1 MINQEN
7 QIDIY
12 SKLTGILK
20 SKFSEYQKHQIK
32 TDVRS
37 LRFACPYCG
46 DSQTKL
52 SAKRGNLYFDTG
64 FFQCFNCGQ
73 RQTIINF
80 LKRFNQEVSTGL
92 FVDIK
97 KVNNEQTKKSLSGY
111 NHDIIEIQKYGIN
124 KRELMKKLGLKP
136 TYKEHPFISERL
148 LNHRIN
154 NIAFKG
160 NDIYLFNLIDDSVIG
175 YQVKKHFK
183 NGSIYQKYNMSK
195 MYDEVIKKTVDENI
209 KEYDKLSLVYN
220 FFEVDFSYPVTIFEG
235 PIDSWFL
242 RNSICS
248 SSVNVKL
255 PFLEENKN
263 TRFFYDNDS
272 IGKKKM
278 IEKLEQGKKVFMWES
293 FIDDFTIDVY
303 LKDLNDIVKHFYKI
317 GKIKQLEKLDM
328 YFTNNIYDS
337 IFI

>member
-1 MINQEN
+1 M
-7 QIDIY
+7 
-12 SKLTGILK
+12 
-20 SKFSEYQKHQIK
+20 
-32 TDVRS
+32 DVCS
-37 LRFACPYCG
+37 Y
-46 DSQTKL
+46 
-52 SAKRGNLYFDTG
+52 
-64 FFQCFNCGQ
+64 Q
-73 RQTIINF
+73 RQ
-80 LKRFNQEVSTGL
+80 L
-92 FVDIK
+92 F
-97 KVNNEQTKKSLSGY
+97 S
-111 NHDIIEIQKYGIN
+111 
-124 KRELMKKLGLKP
+124 
-136 TYKEHPFISERL
+136 
-148 LNHRIN
+148 
-154 NIAFKG
+154 
-160 NDIYLFNLIDDSVIG
+160 
-175 YQVKKHFK
+175 YQ
-183 NGSIYQKYNMSK
+183 
-195 MYDEVIKKTVDENI
+195 KTVDENI